1 MQRHR
6 RLDLRDVGI
15 DRKDIHEARII
26 CDAEVAEPVTARLST
41 PAKAF
46 QLRAARY
53 MVGAISA
60 VPAQAAHVKARSRR
74 RLGTRKPPEKREEH
88 EKPDYM
94 QRPVLAG
101 GWRPCASVPDSRE
114 KPGPAVDKGIVG
126 HRRGPIDWVAPKFP
140 LTLACVGIAHEF
152 RAVLADPNQ
161 IPPVGLAH
169 HVHEADAFVVG
180 TPFAN
185 LVGPTKVFYAFRS
198 PSCLGHARLAP
209 KP

>member
-26 CDAEVAEPVTARLST
+26 CDAEVDEPVTARLST

-101 GWRPCASVPDSRE
+101 G
-114 KPGPAVDKGIVG
+114 
-126 HRRGPIDWVAPKFP
+126 
-140 LTLACVGIAHEF
+140 
-152 RAVLADPNQ
+152 
-161 IPPVGLAH
+161 
-169 HVHEADAFVVG
+169 
-180 TPFAN
+180 
-185 LVGPTKVFYAFRS
+185 
-198 PSCLGHARLAP
+198 
-209 KP
+209 